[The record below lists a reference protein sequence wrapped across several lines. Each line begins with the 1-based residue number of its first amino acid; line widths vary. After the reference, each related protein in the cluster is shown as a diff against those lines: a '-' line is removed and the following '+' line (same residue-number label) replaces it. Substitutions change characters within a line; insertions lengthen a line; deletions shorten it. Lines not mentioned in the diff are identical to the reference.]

1 MASVK
6 IDLGFGEQAVLSERA
21 GSGIPTAK
29 HQRDAEEF
37 LRRWP
42 RTRSIEQESNYLRQL
57 GLHLGHTQPG
67 AKSSDTSEQLRAA
80 VKSGKVTVVIERA
93 PASTGGGVSASQ
105 PTSPPYPLKTWGER
119 AARKEAQLEQRNAA
133 WEQSA
138 VASAPTSSSIT
149 AGDLVALLTYVK
161 TGDVGQLLNDYG
173 NAADDSTVST
183 PLEDAAPFEYGED
196 APESGQVEQDAGFF
210 LTPEIEAECE
220 HGLNLDLDE
229 CSAWEAA
236 KPGTWSMCHGRSM
249 ERYANCLK
257 GRTLD

>member
-138 VASAPTSSSIT
+138 VASAPPSSSMT

-173 NAADDSTVST
+173 NAADDSSAST
-183 PLEDAAPFEYGED
+183 PLGDADPFSFATDPSSDDVMTVAARGV
-196 APESGQVEQDAGFF
+196 SEQDEGECYEEYERDMDLCNALGGPMGGARGLALCQQNAFLKYQQCRGF
-210 LTPEIEAECE
+210 
-220 HGLNLDLDE
+220 
-229 CSAWEAA
+229 
-236 KPGTWSMCHGRSM
+236 
-249 ERYANCLK
+249 
-257 GRTLD
+257 